1 MISYDYGQT
10 TKQPLSSFEPQK
22 PWKVSNFEGWDLN
35 LAVYKKSEIWKIF
48 ISVSFSEVT
57 ATKTF
62 ASYDLMRVTFT
73 R

>member
-35 LAVYKKSEIWKIF
+35 LVAYKKSEIWKNLF
-48 ISVSFSEVT
+48 FCLFFLGNWS
-57 ATKTF
+57 
-62 ASYDLMRVTFT
+62 
-73 R
+73 